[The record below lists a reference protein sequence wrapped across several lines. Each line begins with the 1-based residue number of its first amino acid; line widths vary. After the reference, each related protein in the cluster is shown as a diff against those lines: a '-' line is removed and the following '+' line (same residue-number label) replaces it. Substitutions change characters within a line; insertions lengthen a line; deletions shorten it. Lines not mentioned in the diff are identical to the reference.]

1 MPQVSLT
8 ASVFS
13 TSEDEGIP
21 SDLSTVVRC
30 EAFPIS
36 GFDFPELKGSGDD
49 LKGSRSP
56 IELAA
61 NFHE

>member
-1 MPQVSLT
+1 MDRERVSYVRKT
-8 ASVFS
+8 RES
-13 TSEDEGIP
+13 P

-30 EAFPIS
+30 EVFPIS
-36 GFDFPELKGSGDD
+36 GFDFPELKGSGGD

-56 IELAA
+56 IELAM